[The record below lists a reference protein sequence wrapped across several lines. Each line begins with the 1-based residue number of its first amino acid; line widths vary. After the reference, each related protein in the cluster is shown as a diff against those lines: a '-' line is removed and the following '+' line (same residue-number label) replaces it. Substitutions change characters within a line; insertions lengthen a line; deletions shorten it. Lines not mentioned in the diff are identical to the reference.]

1 MDDKN
6 PYAPPVESSDGYDA
20 SQAPVERGGLSISGQ
35 GWDIVTGMSKWMK
48 IVSTLQYV
56 GGALLAVVL
65 VIMVVAGGSFLR
77 RAGGST
83 SATAAVI
90 GVGGA
95 LFAYT
100 ILLFLGATWLRGAAV
115 NFYDGVLSDAEQ
127 PLAHGFRKLRLYM
140 ILYGVFGIIGLLAN
154 LAELVFG
161 AKWME

>member
-1 MDDKN
+1 MDDKQN
-6 PYAPPVESSDGYDA
+6 PYSPPVESSDAYDA

-65 VIMVVAGGSFLR
+65 LVLVVAGGSFLR
-77 RAGGST
+77 RAGSSG
-83 SATAAVI
+83 AMAGV
-90 GVGGA
+90 VGGGVA
-95 LFAYT
+95 LFAYA

-127 PLAHGFRKLRLYM
+127 PLAQGFRKLRLYM
-140 ILYGVFGIIGLLAN
+140 ILYGIFGILGLLGN
-154 LAELVFG
+154 VAELIFG
-161 AKWME
+161 AKWMG

>member
-1 MDDKN
+1 MDDRQN

-20 SQAPVERGGLSISGQ
+20 AQAPVERGGLSISGQ
-35 GWDIVTGMSKWMK
+35 GWEIVTGMSKWMK

-65 VIMVVAGGSFLR
+65 VILVVAGGSILG

-83 SATAAVI
+83 SATAAVL
-90 GVGGA
+90 GGGA
-95 LFAYT
+95 ALAAYT

-115 NFYDGVLSDAEQ
+115 SFYDGVLSDAEQ

-154 LAELVFG
+154 VAGLFG